1 MKKLLAVLIVLLG
14 VVVLS
19 SCSADPGPQ
28 AGQVQVGAGTTTSEP
43 SEFAYDGED
52 GRTVLEL
59 LQDNADEVGVV
70 GAGANA
76 YVTSINGVEADEAQN
91 EFWALYVDGAAA
103 TTGAGSLETT
113 SDQMIEWRLET
124 FS

>member
-14 VVVLS
+14 VVMLS
-19 SCSADPGPQ
+19 SCSADPEPR
-28 AGQVQVGAGTTTSEP
+28 AGQVQEDVGTTSDP

-52 GRTVLEL
+52 GKTVLEL
-59 LQDNADEVGVV
+59 LHDNAEEVGVV
-70 GAGANA
+70 GAGASA
-76 YVTSINGVEADEAQN
+76 YVTSINGVEAHEAQN

-113 SDQMIEWRLET
+113 SGQTIEWRLET